1 MILFVTT
8 KHLIS
13 ELGLVCHVHE
23 SDGFSWEAVQC
34 GSRGNN
40 CFVIFIWNDSIFEV
54 ATFCSDVFVKAC
66 I

>member
-1 MILFVTT
+1 MILFVPT

-13 ELGLVCHVHE
+13 ALGLVCHVHE

-34 GSRGNN
+34 GSRGKV
-40 CFVIFIWNDSIFEV
+40 CFVIFIRNDSIFEV
-54 ATFCSDVFVKAC
+54 ATFWPDVFVNAC